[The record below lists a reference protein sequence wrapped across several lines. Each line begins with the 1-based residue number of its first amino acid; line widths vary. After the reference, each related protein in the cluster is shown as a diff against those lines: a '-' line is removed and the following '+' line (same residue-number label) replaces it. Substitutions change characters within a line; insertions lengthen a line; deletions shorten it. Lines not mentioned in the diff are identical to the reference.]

1 VRCSQVLVRIVAWL
15 DGELSAADSEAMQQH
30 VDACPPCGDHRG
42 LMERTRPNA
51 EGTAPP
57 VLSQEDW
64 APMHD
69 AVMEA
74 ADAQDLADRRRAAG
88 LWVAPMP
95 RDRVVAMAYA
105 AALLLA
111 LGWGWVNQQEAQKA
125 RLARDSALQ
134 ELLRYQQVVAEQQ
147 PLRPLPTLPQ
157 VRPAA
162 YVPFR
167 DTF

>member
-1 VRCSQVLVRIVAWL
+1 L
-15 DGELSAADSEAMQQH
+15 DGELSAADAEAMQQH
-30 VDACPPCGDHRG
+30 VDACPPCGKHRG
-42 LMERTRPNA
+42 LMERTRPNPGGA
-51 EGTAPP
+51 SPP
-57 VLSQEDW
+57 ALSEEDW
-64 APMHD
+64 APMHR
-69 AVMEA
+69 AIMEA
-74 ADAQDLADRRRAAG
+74 ADAHDLEERRRAAG
-88 LWVAPMP
+88 LWMAPMP

-111 LGWGWVNQQEAQKA
+111 LGWGWVSQQEAQRA
-125 RLARDSALQ
+125 RQARDSALQ

-147 PLRPLPTLPQ
+147 PLRPMPTLPQ